1 MELSR
6 IKCFAFDLDGTV
18 YLSGKLISGARETL
32 DIIRSHGGS
41 VKYLTNNASVSRV
54 NYMRKLNAL
63 GLNAEV
69 DDIITAGAVAAA
81 YLAVSYKGKRV
92 YVFGTD
98 DLKDEVRSHGV
109 TVVDDN
115 PDVVLLGYKTDL
127 KFDDLTELCTLIKG
141 GVPYIATH
149 GDPFCP
155 IEGGIM
161 PDVGAFIKLVET
173 ATDESPVTVCGK
185 PYLPMKVYALRNFGV
200 DAEHCAVVGDRLTTD
215 MELAIRYGMTSILTL
230 TGDATREQAE
240 AYHRKPDYIFENIGE
255 LGEELRRLYRIL

>member
-32 DIIRSHGGS
+32 DIIRAHGGK

-54 NYMRKLNAL
+54 NYLKKLNAL

-69 DDIITAGAVAAA
+69 DDIITAGAVAAD
-81 YLAVSYKGKRV
+81 YLSVSYKGKRV
-92 YVFGTD
+92 YVFGTE
-98 DLKDEVRSHGV
+98 DLKEEVGSHGV

-115 PDVVLLGYKTDL
+115 PDIVLLGYKTDM
-127 KFDDLTELCTLIKG
+127 KFDDLIKLCTLIKG

-149 GDPFCP
+149 NDPFCP

-161 PDVGAFIKLVET
+161 PDAGAFVSLLTT
-173 ATDESPVTVCGK
+173 ATGEEPIMVCGK

-200 DAEHCAVVGDRLTTD
+200 DAQYCAVVGDRLTTD
-215 MELAIRYGMTSILTL
+215 MEIAIRYGMTSILTL
-230 TGDATREQAE
+230 TGDSSRSDAE

-255 LGEELRRLYRIL
+255 LGEELNRLYRKF